1 MCHSSELLI
10 KLISKKKINLNRA
23 DSKINLKTC
32 AAIIGNNDYFQLLFK
47 APTCMA

>member
-1 MCHSSELLI
+1 
-10 KLISKKKINLNRA
+10 
-23 DSKINLKTC
+23 LKTC